1 MNEMGRAFIRNWA
14 LRAAIMAAPAVV
26 FLGMAQSFPPPQ
38 GPGQVAPRGRNPFGQ
53 ADADPLYAERR
64 LNALNS
70 DRHKSM
76 VSDTEKLLRLAR
88 ELDAE
93 IAANTMD
100 GLTPKE
106 VKDVGEI
113 EKLARN
119 VKEKMSRSYGDG
131 PIYYKEP
138 PNPLAQ

>member
-1 MNEMGRAFIRNWA
+1 LTPTIILLAS
-14 LRAAIMAAPAVV
+14 
-26 FLGMAQSFPPPQ
+26 AQSFPPVQ
-38 GPGQVAPRGRNPFGQ
+38 GPGQAGPRGRNPFGQ

-76 VSDTEKLLRLAR
+76 VSDTEKLLRLAH

-93 IAANTMD
+93 IAANTTE

-106 VKDVGEI
+106 IKDVAEI

-119 VKEKMSRSYGDG
+119 VKEKMSRSYADG
-131 PIYYKEP
+131 PIFYKEP
-138 PNPLAQ
+138 PTSLTQ